1 MPHAVI
7 SGLDSFQLW
16 QILYISDPGVFD
28 PICIL
33 DWLLESLVDRALF
46 LFSISSEIAF
56 GCASLV
62 SSFVFLNTNFI
73 DSKLNVSSAG
83 RMFAIL

>member
-1 MPHAVI
+1 MI

-16 QILYISDPGVFD
+16 QILYINDPGVLD

-33 DWLLESLVDRALF
+33 DWLLESLVDRAVF

-73 DSKLNVSSAG
+73 DSALNVSYAG

>member
-1 MPHAVI
+1 MI

-16 QILYISDPGVFD
+16 QILYINDPGVLD

-33 DWLLESLVDRALF
+33 DWLLESLVDRAVS

-73 DSKLNVSSAG
+73 DSALNVSSKKSFSYQNC
-83 RMFAIL
+83 MF